1 MSEKEQ
7 RSRRR
12 RTASDCSSSDVRRR
26 GFLRATGALGVAGL
40 TGLAGCVAGQ
50 LGVDGTTTAE
60 DAADAGGDTTS
71 SADSMTIFHAGS
83 LAPPFG
89 AAEPKFEE
97 KYGVSVNREAKG
109 SVASTKKIT
118 AQGRKADVLGVSDFR
133 LVRDRLLPDHGS
145 WYAIFATNAMSLQYR
160 EDSPG
165 ADEIG
170 PDNWWEVLSRDDVTI
185 GHSDPAIDPGGYRAV
200 MAMQLGKEKFEGERL
215 YDERTHRK
223 IRENM
228 TVPTGTETKLEGQL
242 ESGKLDYA
250 LYYRSIASQ
259 SGMPYVDLQPHVD
272 LSKLTTKYAE
282 HYEKA
287 TVDAGGTEYVGAPI
301 AYGVTV
307 PSVAE
312 APTRGAQWVE
322 YAITDPGQQILK
334 EKGLIPKQ
342 PAIVTKDGNVPARV
356 AKHAEAKTSVG
367 PLEL

>member
-1 MSEKEQ
+1 MSEREQ

-12 RTASDCSSSDVRRR
+12 
-26 GFLRATGALGVAGL
+26 FLRATGALGAAGL
-40 TGLAGCVAGQ
+40 TGLAGCTASEQ
-50 LGVDGTTTAE
+50 PIEGTTTE
-60 DAADAGGDTTS
+60 GGDGTATS
-71 SADSMTIFHAGS
+71 GEAAEGEEARTPSSDSLTAFHAGS
-83 LAPPFG
+83 LAPPFS
-89 AAEPKFEE
+89 AAEPQFEE
-97 KYGVSVNREAKG
+97 QYGVTVNREAKG

-118 AQGRKADVLGVSDFR
+118 TQGRKADVLGVSDFR
-133 LVRDRLLPDHGS
+133 LIRDMVVPDYGD
-145 WYAIFATNAMSLQYR
+145 WYAVFATNAMSLQYR

-170 PDNWWEVLSRDDVTI
+170 PDNWWEILSRDDVKV

-215 YDERTHRK
+215 YDERTFQQ
-223 IRENM
+223 IRDNM
-228 TVPTGTETKLEGQL
+228 TIPTGTETKLEGQL

-259 SGMPYVDLQPHVD
+259 SGLPYVDLQPHVD

-282 HYEKA
+282 HYAKA
-287 TVDAGGTEYVGAPI
+287 KVEAGGTEYVGAPI

-312 APTRGAQWVE
+312 APVRGAQWVE
-322 YAITDPGQQILK
+322 YMITEPGRKILQ

-342 PAIVTKDGNVPARV
+342 PAVVTKGGDVPPRV
-356 AKHAEAKTSVG
+356 AKHAEAKTSIG